1 MSTFQSTADAQLKQ
15 DNQNLKNSCH
25 EFLLLKLLLMFL
37 LLMLLPVLLLLLL
50 LLLQIWR
57 KTTKAD
63 SGSTVMSALT
73 FAQVDFF

>member
-15 DNQNLKNSCH
+15 DNQKLKNSCH

-37 LLMLLPVLLLLLL
+37 LLMLLPVLLL